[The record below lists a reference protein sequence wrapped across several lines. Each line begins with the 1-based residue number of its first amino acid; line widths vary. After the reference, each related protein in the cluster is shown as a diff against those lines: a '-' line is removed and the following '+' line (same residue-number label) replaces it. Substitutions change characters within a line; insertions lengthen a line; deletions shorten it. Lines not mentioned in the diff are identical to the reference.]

1 MALVQGQP
9 GCQDALQEL
18 LRGSRNVLI
27 GARVCRAL
35 PYVHARKFRT
45 RTLPDNDRNASLHD
59 AYLEGKSCSHTN
71 RSSLT
76 MIAMLQLSDASGLVY
91 DGEEGTS
98 QILRGIPRGDNPL
111 QIP

>member
-18 LRGSRNVLI
+18 LRGSRTVLI

-35 PYVHARKFRT
+35 PYVHARKCQT
-45 RTLPDNDRNASLHD
+45 RTLPDNDRNAALHD
-59 AYLEGKSCSHTN
+59 AYLEGKDCSHTN

-76 MIAMLQLSDASGLVY
+76 MIAMLHLSDASGLV
-91 DGEEGTS
+91 EEG
-98 QILRGIPRGDNPL
+98 
-111 QIP
+111 

>member
-1 MALVQGQP
+1 MVEALDPAHLRYATMALVQGQP

-45 RTLPDNDRNASLHD
+45 RALPDNDKNAALHD
-59 AYLEGKSCSHTN
+59 
-71 RSSLT
+71 
-76 MIAMLQLSDASGLVY
+76 
-91 DGEEGTS
+91 
-98 QILRGIPRGDNPL
+98 
-111 QIP
+111 